1 MIGRIG
7 RGLADHS
14 NVEST
19 DPYGANDLRHHFVGE
34 AAAQPGEPDDVH
46 TTVAGDDTD
55 VDGGHRGRR
64 RQRGLDLGRGAETE
78 RPLNQARA
86 EGGATTSVDTAA
98 PTATMTTPRAMLSDD
113 DRPDS
118 RSNTPTTMAITCEPR
133 HPRHNP

>member
-1 MIGRIG
+1 MIGVCLRPYGHMINMTADQPPMKGRPCTEMIGRIG

-55 VDGGHRGRR
+55 VDGVTRAG
-64 RQRGLDLGRGAETE
+64 DVSGASTWAGAP
-78 RPLNQARA
+78 RPNVR
-86 EGGATTSVDTAA
+86 
-98 PTATMTTPRAMLSDD
+98 
-113 DRPDS
+113 
-118 RSNTPTTMAITCEPR
+118 
-133 HPRHNP
+133 